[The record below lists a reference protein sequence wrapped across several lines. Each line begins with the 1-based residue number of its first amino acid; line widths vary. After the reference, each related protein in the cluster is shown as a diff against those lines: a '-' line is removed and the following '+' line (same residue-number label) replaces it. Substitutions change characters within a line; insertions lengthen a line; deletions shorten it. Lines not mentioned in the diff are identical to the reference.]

1 MHVPLVIGDFLE
13 RSELFGDRTALVDE
27 PGVAGDLGRV
37 SFARAGRPRA
47 RGMGRWLDAAGVG
60 PGERVTI
67 VTPNAARM
75 TIAYLGVC
83 AHGRVLVPV
92 NFRLS
97 PGDVAE
103 IVARSGTSAL
113 LVDPE
118 LDEALAEVRPPRPG
132 GDGRRRRRRG
142 LRPER
147 RPGGAMGGRR
157 ERALH
162 PRTTPRGPRPGRR
175 A

>member
-1 MHVPLVIGDFLE
+1 MHVPLVSIGDFLE

-37 SFARAGRPRA
+37 SFAELAARA

-60 PGERVTI
+60 PGERVTV

-75 TIAYLGVC
+75 TIAYFGAC

-97 PGDVAE
+97 PGEVAE
-103 IVARSGTSAL
+103 IVARSGTSVPARRTRTWT
-113 LVDPE
+113 
-118 LDEALAEVRPPRPG
+118 RPCPRS
-132 GDGRRRRRRG
+132 GRRDG
-142 LRPER
+142 W
-147 RPGGAMGGRR
+147 
-157 ERALH
+157 
-162 PRTTPRGPRPGRR
+162 
-175 A
+175 